1 MAGGDSLRH
10 ATPAVSGTPGNPMER
25 DEVEKKAL
33 NLLEPVLGASKA
45 RELIDAV
52 RHIEGVEDLRAMRP
66 LLTV

>member
-1 MAGGDSLRH
+1 MR
-10 ATPAVSGTPGNPMER
+10 GTPGNPMER

-45 RELIDAV
+45 RELSDAV
-52 RHIEGVEDLRAMRP
+52 GHNEGVEDVRAMRP